1 VSLGRSG
8 LSRKSDT
15 LRYNVFTGEYC
26 FEFNLDLKRNSIRI
40 KRDQKANLTVRA
52 FSSSGSTE
60 LMKTPPAQMMFSTCP
75 ICVLACDRIIY
86 TKDDDGDMHRKWP
99 PENFGHNERKAKH
112 PNNVKVNLLN
122 GHVREDLLDVEQ
134 RKIELQNVDSP
145 IYHKKRKLHDS
156 IIRNVSKAALFNGDW
171 YGSAVMRSLTYS
183 PKAIFFLTTEGGGIW
198 PESLIVMIVNVY
210 LRYEESIS
218 YLMISTHDKLE
229 YGGGIK
235 KASKIAEEYKEDLV
249 YNGKKQNI
257 YGDGYDDEKRRGNS
271 SIRSLVSVGDN
282 DDDNED
288 INKESAKSGLMK
300 KESKKDD
307 DGDGGGGCLLS

>member
-1 VSLGRSG
+1 
-8 LSRKSDT
+8 
-15 LRYNVFTGEYC
+15 
-26 FEFNLDLKRNSIRI
+26 
-40 KRDQKANLTVRA
+40 
-52 FSSSGSTE
+52 
-60 LMKTPPAQMMFSTCP
+60 
-75 ICVLACDRIIY
+75 
-86 TKDDDGDMHRKWP
+86 
-99 PENFGHNERKAKH
+99 
-112 PNNVKVNLLN
+112 
-122 GHVREDLLDVEQ
+122 
-134 RKIELQNVDSP
+134 
-145 IYHKKRKLHDS
+145 
-156 IIRNVSKAALFNGDW
+156 
-171 YGSAVMRSLTYS
+171 
-183 PKAIFFLTTEGGGIW
+183 
-198 PESLIVMIVNVY
+198 MIVNVY

-249 YNGKKQNI
+249 YNGRKQNI

-288 INKESAKSGLMK
+288 INKESAKTGLMK